1 MRFFTTATVALT
13 AFAST
18 VYGLAAPAPA
28 TVTAP
33 AAVPTVS
40 GVSVSGGSNP
50 IRQPLGDV
58 ALEAGQPF
66 TIKWDANY
74 GDKVTLILRKGDT
87 DNLDIVVEIV
97 ETENTGSY
105 TWTPP
110 KELEGDDD
118 YSIQIVAG
126 SATNYSPRFT
136 IKSEGAG
143 IKSSSTTSATSSS
156 ETTSTATKKSSS
168 ATASES
174 AEASGSASPSST
186 TTRRASAS
194 STEEPITAAS
204 DPADN
209 AAGQLSSPLALVLCI
224 AASLVYFY

>member
-66 TIKWDANY
+66 TIKWYVGASIFLSPYRDLSSN
-74 GDKVTLILRKGDT
+74 GVTSCRK
-87 DNLDIVVEIV
+87 
-97 ETENTGSY
+97 
-105 TWTPP
+105 
-110 KELEGDDD
+110 
-118 YSIQIVAG
+118 
-126 SATNYSPRFT
+126 
-136 IKSEGAG
+136 
-143 IKSSSTTSATSSS
+143 
-156 ETTSTATKKSSS
+156 
-168 ATASES
+168 
-174 AEASGSASPSST
+174 
-186 TTRRASAS
+186 RRAMR
-194 STEEPITAAS
+194 ERRS
-204 DPADN
+204 D
-209 AAGQLSSPLALVLCI
+209 VL
-224 AASLVYFY
+224 